1 MSSIFKLI
9 SRACLA
15 GLLVLAVQ
23 VGASAAEKL
32 PADVGA
38 KIQTLISKAIKARD
52 ASVLEDGLFELVEN
66 NTGLAVAVAGY
77 ASSQLPATLP
87 ASLPADFKVTLVIA
101 TAAGP
106 VLADPSQAGEI
117 IGVVEENQPEFA
129 LALLVALEEIL
140 ADVEGL
146 EGFET
151 AVGEDL
157 EDFETA
163 SGVVPPPTFGDPPP
177 PPAENPSLL
186 SASPSG

>member
-32 PADVGA
+32 PADVEA
-38 KIQTLISKAIKARD
+38 QIQMLISKAIKARD
-52 ASVLEDGLFELVEN
+52 AAVLEDGLFELVEN

-77 ASSQLPATLP
+77 ASSQLPSTLP
-87 ASLPADFKVTLVIA
+87 ATLPADFKVTLAIA

-117 IGVVEENQPEFA
+117 IGVVEENLPD
-129 LALLVALEEIL
+129 LALEVIAALQEIL

-151 AVGEDL
+151 AAGGPL
-157 EDFETA
+157 TIPGFTA
-163 SGVVPPPTFGDPPP
+163 PLSVTPT
-177 PPAENPSLL
+177 AENPSVV
-186 SASPSG
+186 SASPTG

>member
-32 PADVGA
+32 PADVQTQ
-38 KIQTLISKAIKARD
+38 IQTLISKAIKASD
-52 ASVLEDGLFELVEN
+52 AAVLEDGLFELVEN

-77 ASSQLPATLP
+77 ASSQLPSTLP
-87 ASLPADFKVTLVIA
+87 ATLPADFKLTLVIA

-106 VLADPSQAGEI
+106 VFADPSQAGEI
-117 IGVVEENQPEFA
+117 IEVVEENHPE
-129 LALLVALEEIL
+129 LALEVIAALQVIL
-140 ADVEGL
+140 ADLEDL

-151 AVGEDL
+151 ALGG
-157 EDFETA
+157 T
-163 SGVVPPPTFGDPPP
+163 PTPPTFDTATTGGDT
-177 PPAENPSLL
+177 AENPSVI